1 MTKRISRKALA
12 LAAVGVLASPA
23 LAQVANAQII
33 TKTIAVTLKAVGP
46 IPSGVTGASVTV
58 TCKNTTN
65 NPGETVSAFSLTP
78 GQTANLNNFLLTTAA
93 PGSSCKVKV
102 VNAGSANTT
111 LGATIVSIGG
121 AASTATS
128 GAYKAGS
135 GGTVE
140 TDYVAVTD
148 STDVQITMS
157 FPQITVKKVVVGDE
171 ATAGFAYPMSIAC
184 SNPGPSA
191 FVSPANGLEAG
202 GAGGFVTVPVATAAI
217 PAARAFIA
225 RNASPDIWTYSY
237 TQSNGIVVSNVKLGV
252 APDLGPGGTQVLPQP
267 TFTAAFAASVTNVS
281 AFISTPAAPATGGGY
296 VGGDLSVPG
305 GGYLEYATTN
315 GAGVKTPATA
325 VQPTQPALPAA
336 QFPAVSY
343 TTNTYRFLDALT
355 PQSVADGLNT
365 IASLQSGVLYIVA
378 SNANL
383 AATSVSLPANYDI
396 PAVTA
401 SAPGV
406 SPVVVAAA
414 AIPVP
419 APTPA
424 TAFDPQVL
432 TSFTGPA
439 SATNPA
445 VAFSLP
451 TFAPAPTPL
460 PTGDAAGTRFDFK
473 PGTKYTM
480 PATQWLRSVVNT
492 APLVA
497 GTAAGTALIK
507 IYDYRTSPASIVAPD
522 QLGNWANLGTG
533 SPSTL
538 YTLVVKS
545 INDGAPGQPTPNTAG
560 GFNGTF
566 ALKGGESKSFSFNEF
581 PNLSTASKC
590 EIWET
595 NGGGATVTGFSST
608 NGTAAPLGGVTNSAG
623 RWQSNLTG
631 MNETIT
637 VTNSFLGDMIISKV
651 VTGDPKTNIATYE
664 ISVACDK
671 GGPKDTFL
679 IKDRQS
685 KVYSGIASGTNCLI
699 TETKSDGAVAS
710 YKDNSGDNTTDGRV
724 TIKRRPIGGCG
735 DVLGVTGAPT
745 AATPGG
751 PAPTTT
757 FNECWASVIITNDY
771 NPVAAPETTKAAAAA
786 PATAAPATAAP
797 AIAPAPATPVDAT
810 PTFAG

>member
-23 LAQVANAQII
+23 FAQVANAQII

-46 IPSGVTGASVTV
+46 VPTGVTGASVTV

-140 TDYVAVTD
+140 TDYVPVTD
-148 STDVQITMS
+148 STTVDITMS

-184 SNPGPSA
+184 SNPISPI

-202 GAGGFVTVPVATAAI
+202 GAGSYVSIPVTNSTAAVPAQKAFLAKLATPAVWTYGWTTAGGVVYQNI
-217 PAARAFIA
+217 RSITPPSYVSTGLVVPAAL
-225 RNASPDIWTYSY
+225 P
-237 TQSNGIVVSNVKLGV
+237 IVGGTAAPYGDGV
-252 APDLGPGGTQVLPQP
+252 AYAPGAPNSSTTSTPNGYINGTG
-267 TFTAAFAASVTNVS
+267 
-281 AFISTPAAPATGGGY
+281 FISTPATGATPGSAIIPSANPLTY
-296 VGGDLSVPG
+296 TYAAGDVVIPG
-305 GGYLEYATTN
+305 
-315 GAGVKTPATA
+315 
-325 VQPTQPALPAA
+325 
-336 QFPAVSY
+336 SIS
-343 TTNTYRFLDALT
+343 NTVYNYID
-355 PQSVADGLNT
+355 
-365 IASLQSGVLYIVA
+365 ILQY
-378 SNANL
+378 N
-383 AATSVSLPANYDI
+383 AAT
-396 PAVTA
+396 
-401 SAPGV
+401 
-406 SPVVVAAA
+406 
-414 AIPVP
+414 
-419 APTPA
+419 
-424 TAFDPQVL
+424 PQVL
-432 TSFTGPA
+432 TGTFRVVDAKYNAADLVAMQTAALTTAGVTIVSGKDSALQTQAAIAGFNVGSAFKQLVNAAPTIGYAPGCVASMPA
-439 SATNPA
+439 RDAIDFLLLTNPA
-445 VAFSLP
+445 FTAGVAATS
-451 TFAPAPTPL
+451 TP
-460 PTGDAAGTRFDFK
+460 GFVR
-473 PGTKYTM
+473 
-480 PATQWLRSVVNT
+480 V
-492 APLVA
+492 
-497 GTAAGTALIK
+497 
-507 IYDYRTSPASIVAPD
+507 YDYRTDPSTIPAGNLLD
-522 QLGNWANLGTG
+522 NWANLGTG
-533 SPSTL
+533 SPVSIYTQTVNAINSLST
-538 YTLVVKS
+538 
-545 INDGAPGQPTPNTAG
+545 AQPTPNVAG

-581 PNLSTASKC
+581 PNLTTASKC
-590 EIWET
+590 EVWET
-595 NGGGATVTGFSST
+595 NGGGATATGFSST
-608 NGTAAPLGGVTNSAG
+608 NGTAAPLGGVNNANG
-623 RWQSNLTG
+623 RWQSNLTA

-637 VTNSFLGDMIISKV
+637 VTNSFYGDMIISKV

-685 KVYSGIASGTNCLI
+685 KVYSNIASGTNCLI

-724 TIKRRPIGGCG
+724 TIKRRPVGGCG

-797 AIAPAPATPVDAT
+797 AVAPAPAVAVDAT

>member
-23 LAQVANAQII
+23 FAQVANAQII

-46 IPSGVTGASVTV
+46 VPTGVTGASVTV

-140 TDYVAVTD
+140 TDYVPVTD
-148 STDVQITMS
+148 STTVDITMS

-184 SNPGPSA
+184 SNPISPI

-202 GAGGFVTVPVATAAI
+202 GAGSYVSIPVTNSTAAVAPQRAYLATAAKGAVWSYGWTQTATTTGANTLTGSTGVAGVVVQNFLSPVAPSSTVPLVSTVFPSNI
-217 PAARAFIA
+217 TNPTAFILTPA
-225 RNASPDIWTYSY
+225 TLASPDVNAVGY
-237 TQSNGIVVSNVKLGV
+237 TGYAYLPGDVVI
-252 APDLGPGGTQVLPQP
+252 PGAN
-267 TFTAAFAASVTNVS
+267 TAAAYNYIEIIQTDS
-281 AFISTPAAPATGGGY
+281 A
-296 VGGDLSVPG
+296 
-305 GGYLEYATTN
+305 
-315 GAGVKTPATA
+315 GALT
-325 VQPTQPALPAA
+325 
-336 QFPAVSY
+336 PAVS
-343 TTNTYRFLDALT
+343 TLATPNTWRILDA
-355 PQSVADGLNT
+355 SVSAADVTAIQTAVGTTKLVAAGKAATLAGLPALAGSNVVIPGFT
-365 IASLQSGVLYIVA
+365 SVKAVPTGNVVTVGYKASLPVQDAVYLA
-378 SNANL
+378 LLNAPN
-383 AATSVSLPANYDI
+383 
-396 PAVTA
+396 
-401 SAPGV
+401 
-406 SPVVVAAA
+406 
-414 AIPVP
+414 
-419 APTPA
+419 
-424 TAFDPQVL
+424 
-432 TSFTGPA
+432 
-439 SATNPA
+439 
-445 VAFSLP
+445 
-451 TFAPAPTPL
+451 
-460 PTGDAAGTRFDFK
+460 
-473 PGTKYTM
+473 
-480 PATQWLRSVVNT
+480 
-492 APLVA
+492 LVA
-497 GTAAGTALIK
+497 GTAATSTPGFVRV
-507 IYDYRTSPASIVAPD
+507 YDYRTDPSTIPAGNL
-522 QLGNWANLGTG
+522 LGNWANLGTG
-533 SPSTL
+533 SPISIYTQTVNAINSLST
-538 YTLVVKS
+538 
-545 INDGAPGQPTPNTAG
+545 AQPTPNVAG

-581 PNLSTASKC
+581 PNLTTASKC
-590 EIWET
+590 EVWET
-595 NGGGATVTGFSST
+595 NGGGASVTAFSST
-608 NGTAAPLGGVTNSAG
+608 NGTAAPLAGLNNAAG
-623 RWQSNLTG
+623 RFQSNLTA

-685 KVYSGIASGTNCLI
+685 KVYSNIASGTNCLI

-797 AIAPAPATPVDAT
+797 AVAPAPPVAVDAT

>member
-23 LAQVANAQII
+23 FAQVANAQII

-46 IPSGVTGASVTV
+46 IPSGVTGAAVTV

-78 GQTANLNNFLLTTAA
+78 GQTANLNNFLLTATA

-140 TDYVAVTD
+140 TDYVPVTD
-148 STDVQITMS
+148 STTVDITMS
-157 FPQITVKKVVVGDE
+157 FPQLTVRKVVVGDE
-171 ATAGFAYPMSIAC
+171 ATAGFSYPMAIAC
-184 SNPGPSA
+184 SNPVSPV

-202 GAGGFVTVPVATAAI
+202 GAGSYVTIAGATAAV
-217 PAARAFIA
+217 AAQRAFIA
-225 RNASPDIWTYSY
+225 PAVQLPTITYTWQVVLGGATTTVTNNTGINPIPAGSFNGTQTTVSPGVTAAQVAALTASNAAYVP
-237 TQSNGIVVSNVKLGV
+237 GALVV
-252 APDLGPGGTQVLPQP
+252 PGGGYVQITTVNGAGVL
-267 TFTAAFAASVTNVS
+267 
-281 AFISTPAAPATGGGY
+281 TPAAPAVNTVRFY
-296 VGGDLSVPG
+296 DA
-305 GGYLEYATTN
+305 ATTP
-315 GAGVKTPATA
+315 AAIAAATA
-325 VQPTQPALPAA
+325 ALPAGSGIVIVLGSSTA
-336 QFPAVSY
+336 AINAPGLLTSVPSTTFTVAGVTYNAGTSY
-343 TTNTYRFLDALT
+343 SLNPDIWLQGT
-355 PQSVADGLNT
+355 LNT
-365 IASLQSGVLYIVA
+365 L
-378 SNANL
+378 
-383 AATSVSLPANYDI
+383 
-396 PAVTA
+396 
-401 SAPGV
+401 
-406 SPVVVAAA
+406 
-414 AIPVP
+414 
-419 APTPA
+419 APT
-424 TAFDPQVL
+424 
-432 TSFTGPA
+432 
-439 SATNPA
+439 
-445 VAFSLP
+445 
-451 TFAPAPTPL
+451 
-460 PTGDAAGTRFDFK
+460 
-473 PGTKYTM
+473 
-480 PATQWLRSVVNT
+480 
-492 APLVA
+492 VA
-497 GTAAGTALIK
+497 GTASVATQIRV
-507 IYDYRTSPASIVAPD
+507 YDYRTDPSTIPAGSL
-522 QLGNWANLGTG
+522 LGNWANLGTG
-533 SPSTL
+533 SPTTL
-538 YTLVVKS
+538 YTTVVNA
-545 INDGAPGQPTPNTAG
+545 INALPNAQPTPNVAG

-581 PNLSTASKC
+581 PNLTTASRC
-590 EIWET
+590 EVWET
-595 NGGGATVTGFSST
+595 NGGGATATGFSST
-608 NGTAAPLGGVTNSAG
+608 NGTAAPLGGVTNAAG
-623 RWQSNLTG
+623 RWQSALTG

-637 VTNSFLGDMIISKV
+637 VSNSFYGDMIISKV

-685 KVYSGIASGTNCLI
+685 KVYSNIASGTNCLI

-724 TIKRRPIGGCG
+724 TIKRRPVGGCG

-797 AIAPAPATPVDAT
+797 AVAPAPAVAVDAT